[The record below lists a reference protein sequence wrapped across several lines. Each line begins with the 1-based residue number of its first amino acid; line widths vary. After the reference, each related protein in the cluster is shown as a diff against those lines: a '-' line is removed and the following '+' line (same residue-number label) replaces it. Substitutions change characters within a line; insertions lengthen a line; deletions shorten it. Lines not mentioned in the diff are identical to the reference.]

1 MDRGAER
8 KVAEQWQGQAGPMCF
23 VNVRFAEGGCVSHS
37 PPPEP
42 WAQCLRIVM
51 SYMKRYL
58 CLNESY
64 PSCGHE

>member
-1 MDRGAER
+1 
-8 KVAEQWQGQAGPMCF
+8 MCA
-23 VNVRFAEGGCVSHS
+23 VNVRSAEGGRESYS

-58 CLNESY
+58 CLNESF
-64 PSCGHE
+64 PSRGHE